1 VLIAI
6 KANNQSKIAFHGVFL
21 GSTFPL
27 ARIIILTS
35 MLPDPGSGLEGVN
48 LTPIEHPKRKAI
60 VHQVKYDL
68 SEAQTS
74 LEYIL
79 EQVIYGTVV
88 VIVRNGIEIARVTAV
103 EGLSDRATRLMVSP
117 YEL

>member
-1 VLIAI
+1 VAL
-6 KANNQSKIAFHGVFL
+6 HG
-21 GSTFPL
+21 PL
-27 ARIIILTS
+27 AC
-35 MLPDPGSGLEGVN
+35 GVN
-48 LTPIEHPKRKAI
+48 LTPIEPPKRNAI
-60 VHQVKYDL
+60 VHHVKYDL

-103 EGLSDRATRLMVSP
+103 EGLSQRATRPMATP